1 VPSRLREMS
10 VLVVTRRTCWV
21 SVRTES
27 YLPPSGVATQW
38 VLRVGSAA
46 MAATDH
52 VCQSESRQEYPTIQ
66 PFSQK
71 SLTATVPNVFQ
82 IGLCGVVE
90 ADLELFCNS
99 WSVGF
104 LGERLFC
111 NIVTSWNM
119 GWRSRSRS
127 SFAALKRR
135 RWAFSVPWSVLPSA
149 AGSPRDRPRAVLGG
163 RPTFDPVSSSAGLDH
178 NLAIQYSAGW
188 PKPPVCATSVRV
200 FSSFQADGRRIPGKT
215 NGAKMYHGRRTCA
228 SKRIHGVHCEAVLF
242 SPRSLSC
249 PQCSVQREGTQCVLA
264 HCSLSTNRNN
274 FTALLSGWER
284 GLATGASGKVP
295 CSSQDGILIHPRVIY
310 WRLSVSVPRRTGP
323 PRRVIKPVPVR
334 APRCSALIDFGP
346 PFPGSGQLQYVFE
359 SMSNVRLP
367 NRRR

>member
-1 VPSRLREMS
+1 MPSRLREMS

-27 YLPPSGVATQW
+27 YLPPSGVPTPGCSGSCAW
-38 VLRVGSAA
+38 GLRPWLPRIMCAKASL
-46 MAATDH
+46 D
-52 VCQSESRQEYPTIQ
+52 
-66 PFSQK
+66 K
-71 SLTATVPNVFQ
+71 SIPLY
-82 IGLCGVVE
+82 
-90 ADLELFCNS
+90 
-99 WSVGF
+99 
-104 LGERLFC
+104 C
-111 NIVTSWNM
+111 NIVASWNT

-127 SFAALKRR
+127 SFAALRRR

-149 AGSPRDRPRAVLGG
+149 AGSPRDRPRVVLGG

-200 FSSFQADGRRIPGKT
+200 FSSFQADGRRFPGKT
-215 NGAKMYHGRRTCA
+215 NGAKMYHGRCTCA
-228 SKRIHGVHCEAVLF
+228 SKRIHGVHCEAVLC

-249 PQCSVQREGTQCVLA
+249 PQCTVQREGTQCVLA

-295 CSSQDGILIHPRVIY
+295 CSSQDGMLIHPRVIY

-323 PRRVIKPVPVR
+323 PRP
-334 APRCSALIDFGP
+334 AHLLLCS
-346 PFPGSGQLQYVFE
+346 S
-359 SMSNVRLP
+359 
-367 NRRR
+367 